1 MIPTPKEI
9 FASYERGEIER
20 EEMHALMALHAREL
34 IQEMEEDHQNPAA
47 AWIESLLARRA
58 AGRLVRRHGTRL
70 MREVLGAL
78 ADIPNFP
85 PVRHLWNAAH
95 PDVPLHCFLRI
106 RREPVFRIL
115 SIDARSDGFQV
126 MIEHGE
132 AARGKG
138 SRRSFVLK
146 RDHRY
151 HLKAEP
157 L

>member
-1 MIPTPKEI
+1 MIPTPREI
-9 FASYERGEIER
+9 FASYERGEMER

-47 AWIESLLARRA
+47 AWIESLLAKRA
-58 AGRLVRRHGTRL
+58 AGRLRRRHGTRL
-70 MREVLGAL
+70 LREILGAL
-78 ADIPNFP
+78 ADVPDFP

-106 RREPVFRIL
+106 RRQPVFRIL
-115 SIDARSDGFQV
+115 SIDPRSDGFRV
-126 MIEHGE
+126 LIEHGE
-132 AARGKG
+132 AARGMG
-138 SRRSFVLK
+138 SRRSFILK

-151 HLKAEP
+151 HLKVEP